1 MLLYLLL
8 AFALGA
14 LFAVVL
20 IYLLM
25 RGLFS

>member
-1 MLLYLLL
+1 MFLYLVL

-14 LFAVVL
+14 LSML
-20 IYLLM
+20 GLLYRLM